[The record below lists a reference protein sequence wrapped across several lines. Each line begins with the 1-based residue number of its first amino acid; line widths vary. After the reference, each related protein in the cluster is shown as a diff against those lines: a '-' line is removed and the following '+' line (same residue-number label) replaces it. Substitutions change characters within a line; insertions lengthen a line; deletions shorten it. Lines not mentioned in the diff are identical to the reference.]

1 MIKIL
6 QVRNIDSFV
15 ESRRQKTSEKDRK
28 TVQSILNDV
37 RKNGDSAVKKYERKF
52 NGKSTSQLRVS
63 AKEIK
68 EALSKISL
76 EESPALYDMK
86 REILD
91 YSSELM
97 QDLRIRVKKHDKYK
111 EGFLIVCRWIDRN
124 SKYEKGISFIDGEQV
139 QVPQRLEK
147 RLRAKGLIFGGRG
160 SRIELSDLKRSF
172 VPIPSVGCYI
182 PGGQARYPSSVVMS
196 VVPAAVAGV
205 KRIVVVSPPGRNG
218 KIDPLTIAAAK
229 RCGATEIYKVGGA
242 QAIGAL
248 AYGTK
253 TIPKVDKIIGPGG
266 KFVSVAKSLVSDQ
279 TAIDMVA
286 GPTELGII
294 ADASSDPELVA
305 LDLISQAE
313 HSKDTMCFVIT
324 QSKTMANQIQKSIEK
339 LIPGTE
345 RSSII
350 KESISKNGFIAVCKN
365 ENEMVELANKIAPEH
380 LELMVKNAKSLSQKI
395 TGAGLLLIGKNT
407 PSAASDYLLG
417 TNHILPT
424 NGFGRTRG
432 GLSVLDFLKL
442 QTVVESEKSALR
454 KISKSLKALTD
465 AEGFPNHFRA
475 VERRLD

>member
-1 MIKIL
+1 LIKIL

-15 ESRRQKTSEKDRK
+15 ESRRQKTSEKDKK
-28 TVQSILNDV
+28 TVQAILNDV

-52 NGKSTSQLRVS
+52 NGRKTSQLRVS

-68 EALSKISL
+68 EARSKISH
-76 EESPALYDMK
+76 EEVTALQTMSVRLSNSSPK
-86 REILD
+86 I
-91 YSSELM
+91 
-97 QDLRIRVKKHDKYK
+97 QI
-111 EGFLIVCRWIDRN
+111 
-124 SKYEKGISFIDGEQV
+124 
-139 QVPQRLEK
+139 
-147 RLRAKGLIFGGRG
+147 RG
-160 SRIELSDLKRSF
+160 SRKF
-172 VPIPSVGCYI
+172 VAIPSVGCYI

-196 VVPAAVAGV
+196 VIPAKIAGV
-205 KRIVVVSPPGRNG
+205 KRIVIVSPPDRDG
-218 KIDPLTIAAAK
+218 KIDPLTIVAAK
-229 RCGATEIYKVGGA
+229 KCGATEIYKVGGA

-253 TIPKVDKIIGPGG
+253 SIPKVDKIVGPGG
-266 KFVSVAKSLVSDQ
+266 KFVSIAKSLVSDQ
-279 TAIDMVA
+279 TAIDMIA

-294 ADASSDPELVA
+294 ADTSSDPELVA

-324 QSKTMANQIQKSIEK
+324 QSKTMAKRIQKSIEK
-339 LIPGTE
+339 LIPSAE

-380 LELMVKNAKSLSQKI
+380 LELMVKNARSFSRKI
-395 TGAGLLLIGKNT
+395 TGAGLVLIGKNT

-442 QTVVESEKSALR
+442 QTVLESDVRGAFDEL
-454 KISKSLKALTD
+454 KILTD
-465 AEGFPNHFRA
+465 AEGLPNHYKA
-475 VERRLD
+475 VKGRSGR

>member
-1 MIKIL
+1 LIKIL

-52 NGKSTSQLRVS
+52 NGRNTSQLRVS

-68 EALSKISL
+68 EAQSKISRK
-76 EESPALYDMK
+76 EISALGTMVAN
-86 REILD
+86 I
-91 YSSELM
+91 
-97 QDLRIRVKKHDKYK
+97 
-111 EGFLIVCRWIDRN
+111 
-124 SKYEKGISFIDGEQV
+124 
-139 QVPQRLEK
+139 
-147 RLRAKGLIFGGRG
+147 
-160 SRIELSDLKRSF
+160 RIEDEFPTQDTDSARLVQRKF

-182 PGGQARYPSSVVMS
+182 PGGQARYPSSVAMS
-196 VVPAAVAGV
+196 VVPAETAGV
-205 KRIVVVSPPGRNG
+205 KRIVVVSPPGPDG
-218 KIDPLTIAAAK
+218 KIDPLTIVAAK
-229 RCGATEIYKVGGA
+229 MCGATEIYKVGGA

-253 TIPKVDKIIGPGG
+253 SIPKVDKIVGPGG
-266 KFVSVAKSLVSDQ
+266 KFVSIAKSLVSEQ
-279 TAIDMVA
+279 TAIDMIA

-324 QSKTMANQIQKSIEK
+324 QSKTMARQIQKSIEK
-339 LIPGTE
+339 LIPGTK

-350 KESISKNGFIAVCKN
+350 KESISKNGFVAVCKSQ
-365 ENEMVELANKIAPEH
+365 NEMIELANKIAPEH
-380 LELMVKNAKSLSQKI
+380 LELMVKNAKSLSKKI
-395 TGAGLLLIGKNT
+395 IGAGLLLIGKNT
-407 PSAASDYLLG
+407 PSALSDYLLG

-442 QTVVESEKSALR
+442 QTTIEISSLSTKLARKNFAEALET
-454 KISKSLKALTD
+454 LTD
-465 AEGFPNHFRA
+465 AEGLPNHYKA
-475 VERRLD
+475 VKRRLD

>member
-28 TVQSILNDV
+28 TVQAILNDV

-52 NGKSTSQLRVS
+52 NGRKTSQLRVS

-68 EALSKISL
+68 GAESKISS
-76 EESPALYDMK
+76 EERSAL
-86 REILD
+86 RHIWLR
-91 YSSELM
+91 L
-97 QDLRIRVKKHDKYK
+97 QDEQKQ
-111 EGFLIVCRWIDRN
+111 N
-124 SKYEKGISFIDGEQV
+124 SKYLKDFTRGYSNKKYGHLSNFV
-139 QVPQRLEK
+139 W
-147 RLRAKGLIFGGRG
+147 AK
-160 SRIELSDLKRSF
+160 SF

-182 PGGQARYPSSVVMS
+182 PGGQARYPSSAIMS
-196 VVPAAVAGV
+196 VVPAKLAGV
-205 KRIVVVSPPGRNG
+205 KRIVVVSPPGRDG
-218 KIDPLTIAAAK
+218 KIDPLTIVAAK
-229 RCGATEIYKVGGA
+229 MCGATEIYKVGGA

-253 TIPKVDKIIGPGG
+253 SIPKVDKIVGPGG
-266 KFVSVAKSLVSDQ
+266 KFVSIAKLLVSDQ
-279 TAIDMVA
+279 VAIDMIA
-286 GPTELGII
+286 GPTELGIM

-324 QSKTMANQIQKSIEK
+324 QSKIMAKQIQKSIEK
-339 LIPGTE
+339 LIPDAE
-345 RSSII
+345 RSSIV

-380 LELMVKNAKSLSQKI
+380 IELMVKNAKTLWKKI
-395 TGAGLLLIGKNT
+395 TGAGLVLIGKNT
-407 PSAASDYLLG
+407 PSAASDYLLE

-432 GLSVLDFLKL
+432 GLSALDFLKL
-442 QTVVESEKSALR
+442 QTVVDSDKSDLWD
-454 KISKSLKALTD
+454 ILQTLKVITD
-465 AEGFPNHFRA
+465 AEDLPNHYKA
-475 VERRLD
+475 VKRRLD

>member
-15 ESRRQKTSEKDRK
+15 ESRRQNTSEKDRK
-28 TVQSILNDV
+28 TVKAILNDV

-52 NGKSTSQLRVS
+52 NGRQTSQLRVS
-63 AKEIK
+63 VKEIK
-68 EALSKISL
+68 EARSRISR
-76 EESPALYDMK
+76 EEVTALQAM
-86 REILD
+86 
-91 YSSELM
+91 SA
-97 QDLRIRVKKHDKYK
+97 
-111 EGFLIVCRWIDRN
+111 
-124 SKYEKGISFIDGEQV
+124 
-139 QVPQRLEK
+139 
-147 RLRAKGLIFGGRG
+147 RLRKSSPKIQIRG
-160 SRIELSDLKRSF
+160 SSKF

-182 PGGQARYPSSVVMS
+182 PGGEARYPSSVVMS
-196 VVPAAVAGV
+196 VIPAKIAGV
-205 KRIVVVSPPGRNG
+205 KRIVVVSPPDRDG

-229 RCGATEIYKVGGA
+229 ICGATEIYKVGGG

-253 TIPKVDKIIGPGG
+253 SIPKVDKIVGPGG
-266 KFVSVAKSLVSDQ
+266 KFVSIAKSLVSDQ
-279 TAIDMVA
+279 TAIDMIA

-294 ADASSDPELVA
+294 ADASSNPELVA

-324 QSKTMANQIQKSIEK
+324 QSKTMAKQIQKSIEK
-339 LIPGTE
+339 SIPGTE

-380 LELMVKNAKSLSQKI
+380 MELMVKNAKSLSKKI
-395 TGAGLLLIGKNT
+395 TGAGLVLIGKNT

-442 QTVVESEKSALR
+442 QTVVESKKSVLR
-454 KISKSLKALTD
+454 NISKSLNALTN
-465 AEGFPNHFRA
+465 AEDLPNHYKA
-475 VERRLD
+475 VKRRLD

>member
-1 MIKIL
+1 LIKIL

-37 RKNGDSAVKKYERKF
+37 KRNGDSAVKKYERKF
-52 NGKSTSQLRVS
+52 NGRKTSQLRVS

-68 EALSKISL
+68 EALSKISW
-76 EESPALYDMK
+76 
-86 REILD
+86 
-91 YSSELM
+91 
-97 QDLRIRVKKHDKYK
+97 QDDEAI
-111 EGFLIVCRWIDRN
+111 EGAEYPLATAEDEMNAWYLSIPEYT
-124 SKYEKGISFIDGEQV
+124 S
-139 QVPQRLEK
+139 
-147 RLRAKGLIFGGRG
+147 GLPY
-160 SRIELSDLKRSF
+160 LTKSF

-182 PGGQARYPSSVVMS
+182 PGGQARYPSSAIMS
-196 VVPAAVAGV
+196 VVPAKVAGV
-205 KRIVVVSPPGRNG
+205 KRIVVVSPPGRDG

-229 RCGATEIYKVGGA
+229 KFGATEIYKVGGA

-253 TIPKVDKIIGPGG
+253 SIPKVDKIVGPGG
-266 KFVSVAKSLVSDQ
+266 KFVSIAKSLVSDQ

-286 GPTELGII
+286 GPTELGIMV
-294 ADASSDPELVA
+294 DASSDPELVA

-324 QSKTMANQIQKSIEK
+324 QSKTMAKQIQKSIEK
-339 LIPGTE
+339 LIPGVE

-350 KESISKNGFIAVCKN
+350 KESISKNGFIAICKN

-380 LELMVKNAKSLSQKI
+380 MELMVKNAKSLSKKI
-395 TGAGLLLIGKNT
+395 TGAGLLLIGKYT
-407 PSAASDYLLG
+407 PSAASDYALG

-432 GLSVLDFLKL
+432 GLSVLDFVKL
-442 QTVVESEKSALR
+442 QTVVEANRDRLQH
-454 KISKSLKALTD
+454 ISDSLYFLTE
-465 AEGFPNHFRA
+465 AEGLPNHYKA
-475 VERRLD
+475 VKRRLD

>member
-1 MIKIL
+1 LIKIL

-28 TVQSILNDV
+28 TVKKILNDV

-52 NGKSTSQLRVS
+52 NGRRTSQLRIS
-63 AKEIK
+63 AKEIQ
-68 EALSKISL
+68 EARSRISRD
-76 EESPALYDMK
+76 EIIALQAMAT
-86 REILD
+86 
-91 YSSELM
+91 
-97 QDLRIRVKKHDKYK
+97 
-111 EGFLIVCRWIDRN
+111 
-124 SKYEKGISFIDGEQV
+124 
-139 QVPQRLEK
+139 
-147 RLRAKGLIFGGRG
+147 RLRKSSPKIQIRG
-160 SRIELSDLKRSF
+160 SSKF

-196 VVPAAVAGV
+196 VIPAKIAGV
-205 KRIVVVSPPGRNG
+205 KRIVVVSPPDRDG
-218 KIDPLTIAAAK
+218 KIDPLTIIAAK
-229 RCGATEIYKVGGA
+229 KCGATEIYKVGGV

-253 TIPKVDKIIGPGG
+253 SIPKVDKIVGPGG
-266 KFVSVAKSLVSDQ
+266 KFVSIAKSLVSDQ

-294 ADASSDPELVA
+294 ADERSNPELVA

-313 HSKDTMCFVIT
+313 HSRDTICFVIT
-324 QSKTMANQIQKSIEK
+324 QSKTMAKQIQKSIEK

-345 RSSII
+345 RSSIV

-365 ENEMVELANKIAPEH
+365 QNEMIKLANRFAPEH
-380 LELMVKNAKSLSQKI
+380 MELMVKNAKTLSKKI
-395 TGAGLLLIGKNT
+395 TGAGLVLIGKNT

-424 NGFGRTRG
+424 NGFGITRG

-442 QTVVESEKSALR
+442 QTVVESKKSALR
-454 KISKSLKALTD
+454 NISKSLKALTN
-465 AEGFPNHFRA
+465 AEDLPNHYKA
-475 VERRLD
+475 VKRRLD

>member
-1 MIKIL
+1 LIKIL
-6 QVRNIDSFV
+6 QVRNVDSFV

-28 TVQSILNDV
+28 TVQAILNDV

-52 NGKSTSQLRVS
+52 NGTKTSQLRVS

-68 EALSKISL
+68 EARSKISS
-76 EESPALYDMK
+76 EERNAIDDVRFAMFARGGLRLMDRLYN
-86 REILD
+86 
-91 YSSELM
+91 
-97 QDLRIRVKKHDKYK
+97 YK
-111 EGFLIVCRWIDRN
+111 DTI
-124 SKYEKGISFIDGEQV
+124 SKANGVTQ
-139 QVPQRLEK
+139 
-147 RLRAKGLIFGGRG
+147 
-160 SRIELSDLKRSF
+160 SF
-172 VPIPSVGCYI
+172 VPISSVGCYI
-182 PGGQARYPSSVVMS
+182 PGGQARYPSSTIMS
-196 VVPAAVAGV
+196 VRPAAKARV
-205 KRIVVVSPPGRNG
+205 KRIVVVSPPGPDG

-229 RCGATEIYKVGGA
+229 MCGATEIYKVGGA

-253 TIPKVDKIIGPGG
+253 SIPKVDKIVGPGG
-266 KFVSVAKSLVSDQ
+266 KFVSIAKSLVSDQ

-294 ADASSDPELVA
+294 VDTSSDPELVA

-313 HSKDTMCFVIT
+313 HSKDTICFVIT
-324 QSKTMANQIQKSIEK
+324 QSRTMAKQIQKSLEK

-380 LELMVKNAKSLSQKI
+380 MELMVKNAKSLSKKI

-407 PSAASDYLLG
+407 PSSASDYLLG

-442 QTVVESEKSALR
+442 QTVIESKKSGLR
-454 KISKSLKALTD
+454 KISKSLKVLTD
-465 AEGFPNHFRA
+465 AEDLPNHYKA
-475 VERRLD
+475 VKRRLD

>member
-6 QVRNIDSFV
+6 QVRNVDSFV

-52 NGKSTSQLRVS
+52 NGRKTSQLRVS
-63 AKEIK
+63 EKEIK
-68 EALSKISL
+68 EAQSKISL
-76 EESPALYDMK
+76 EERHAIGQTRVLLNSRQYSWHLVLKQAIDN
-86 REILD
+86 LD
-91 YSSELM
+91 QIGYSG
-97 QDLRIRVKKHDKYK
+97 V
-111 EGFLIVCRWIDRN
+111 ID
-124 SKYEKGISFIDGEQV
+124 SKISK
-139 QVPQRLEK
+139 L
-147 RLRAKGLIFGGRG
+147 
-160 SRIELSDLKRSF
+160 F

-182 PGGQARYPSSVVMS
+182 PGGQAKYPSSVVMS
-196 VVPAAVAGV
+196 VVPAKIAGV
-205 KRIVVVSPPGRNG
+205 KRIVVVSPPGRDG
-218 KIDPLTIAAAK
+218 KIDPLTIVAAK

-253 TIPKVDKIIGPGG
+253 SIPKVDKIVGPGG
-266 KFVSVAKSLVSDQ
+266 KFVSIAKSLVSDQ
-279 TAIDMVA
+279 VAIDMVA
-286 GPTELGII
+286 GPTEIGII
-294 ADASSDPELVA
+294 ADTSSDPELVA

-324 QSKTMANQIQKSIEK
+324 RSKTMAKQIQKSIEK
-339 LIPGTE
+339 LISGTE

-350 KESISKNGFIAVCKN
+350 KESISKNGFVAVCKN
-365 ENEMVELANKIAPEH
+365 QNEIIELANKIAPEH
-380 LELMVKNAKSLSQKI
+380 MELMVKNARSFSKKI

-407 PSAASDYLLG
+407 PSAESDYFLG

-424 NGFGRTRG
+424 SGFGRTRG

-442 QTVVESEKSALR
+442 QTMVESKKLGLR
-454 KISKSLKALTD
+454 NISKSLKALTD
-465 AEGFPNHFRA
+465 AEDLPNHYKA

>member
-28 TVQSILNDV
+28 TVQAILNDV
-37 RKNGDSAVKKYERKF
+37 RKTGDSAVKKYERKF

-68 EALSKISL
+68 EATDYEGVRDPIH
-76 EESPALYDMK
+76 LYVN
-86 REILD
+86 RARCNAI
-91 YSSELM
+91 
-97 QDLRIRVKKHDKYK
+97 
-111 EGFLIVCRWIDRN
+111 
-124 SKYEKGISFIDGEQV
+124 
-139 QVPQRLEK
+139 
-147 RLRAKGLIFGGRG
+147 LRAKDRLNQQESYWFDEMKEAAKKYNKYNDMVAQRRG
-160 SRIELSDLKRSF
+160 TEISKLF

-196 VVPAAVAGV
+196 VSTAKLAGV
-205 KRIVVVSPPGRNG
+205 KRIVVVSPPSSDG
-218 KIDPLTIAAAK
+218 KIDPLTIWVAK
-229 RCGATEIYKVGGA
+229 KLGATEIYKVGGA

-253 TIPKVDKIIGPGG
+253 SIPKVDKIVGPGG
-266 KFVSVAKSLVSDQ
+266 KFVSIAKSLVSDQ
-279 TAIDMVA
+279 TAIDMIA

-294 ADASSDPELVA
+294 ADTSSDPELVA

-324 QSKTMANQIQKSIEK
+324 RSKIMAKKIQKSIEK

-365 ENEMVELANKIAPEH
+365 QNEMIELANKIAPEH
-380 LELMVKNAKSLSQKI
+380 MELMVKNARTLSKKI

-407 PSAASDYLLG
+407 PSSASDYLLG

-432 GLSVLDFLKL
+432 GLSVLDFLKT
-442 QTVVESEKSALR
+442 QTVIESNKSALR
-454 KISKSLKALTD
+454 EIEERLDLLTS
-465 AEGFPNHFRA
+465 AEDLPNHYKA
-475 VERRLD
+475 VKRRLDDEGEEYYSPDGD

>member
-52 NGKSTSQLRVS
+52 NGRKTSQLRVS

-68 EALSKISL
+68 EAK
-76 EESPALYDMK
+76 
-86 REILD
+86 
-91 YSSELM
+91 
-97 QDLRIRVKKHDKYK
+97 
-111 EGFLIVCRWIDRN
+111 
-124 SKYEKGISFIDGEQV
+124 
-139 QVPQRLEK
+139 
-147 RLRAKGLIFGGRG
+147 
-160 SRIELSDLKRSF
+160 SRISRKGYKAIGEIISAIEWDQRWLRNLMYSMPQLTNAWKKSSQLLKEFGYVIKKSL

-182 PGGQARYPSSVVMS
+182 PGGQARYPSSVAMS
-196 VVPAAVAGV
+196 VVPAKFVDV
-205 KRIVVVSPPGRNG
+205 KRIVVVSPPGPDG

-253 TIPKVDKIIGPGG
+253 SIPKVDKIVGPGG
-266 KFVSVAKSLVSDQ
+266 KFVSIAKSLVSDQ

-294 ADASSDPELVA
+294 ADASSDPELIA

-324 QSKTMANQIQKSIEK
+324 QSKTVAKQIQKSLEK

-365 ENEMVELANKIAPEH
+365 ENKMIELANKIAPEH
-380 LELMVKNAKSLSQKI
+380 MELMVKNAKILSRKI

-432 GLSVLDFLKL
+432 GLYVLDFQKI
-442 QTVVESEKSALR
+442 QTVIESPLDR
-454 KISKSLKALTD
+454 LDMISELLKGITD
-465 AEGFPNHFRA
+465 AEGLPNHYKA
-475 VERRLD
+475 VKRRLD